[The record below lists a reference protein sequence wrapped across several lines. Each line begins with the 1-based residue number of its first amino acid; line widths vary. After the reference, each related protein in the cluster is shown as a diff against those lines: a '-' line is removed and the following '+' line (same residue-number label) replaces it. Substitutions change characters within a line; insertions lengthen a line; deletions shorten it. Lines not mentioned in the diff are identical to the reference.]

1 MKASNR
7 KTASA
12 SSRSS
17 GDRGRAA
24 SGSKTASNAKA
35 ARRQSIRSESNKADD
50 VREPATGVSEKA
62 SNRKLR
68 S

>member
-1 MKASNR
+1 MKASNK

-50 VREPATGVSEKA
+50 VRGPANGVSEK
-62 SNRKLR
+62 SPNGKLR

>member
-1 MKASNR
+1 MKSSVK

-24 SGSKTASNAKA
+24 SGSKTASNAKS
-35 ARRQSIRSESNKADD
+35 ARRQSERAASNKAND
-50 VREPATGVSEKA
+50 VRSDAGGTAEK
-62 SNRKLR
+62 SPSGRLR

>member
-1 MKASNR
+1 MTSPTG
-7 KTASA
+7 KTTKP

-24 SGSKTASNAKA
+24 SGTKTASNARSAK
-35 ARRQSIRSESNKADD
+35 RQSDRAVSNKRND
-50 VREPATGVSEKA
+50 VREPANGTAEK
-62 SNRKLR
+62 SPGGRLR